1 MRYFLIV
8 LLLYSFCFSTAQTTF
23 NQEYD
28 IGGYYSHFH
37 DLAYSNDTI
46 TLYGFFYGQE
56 EDQWG
61 MVVMQIDTSGNF
73 LHQHEYFDEAGRDY
87 GFPRIYPI
95 TKLSDGSGY
104 LATGMEYESKNAFI
118 IKLDREGKKQY
129 IREFENPYSDRNAFM
144 QLLELEDGILV
155 SGSKQ
160 QGTGNR
166 NCATLMKL
174 DFSLN
179 QLWSQ
184 NYCPDDIDRS
194 YYALNIVRN
203 SDGTF
208 VVGTNN
214 HPHLGTVSK
223 SDWNYQTE
231 IWGLNGLGLPQWKWK
246 HTVGLDEFGPRRVY
260 KLADGNW
267 GYITKEGWY
276 NPQYNEIA
284 SQPKFVVRN
293 EAFELVR
300 EDTFGI
306 ADNPWRSLGKTV
318 KLADGGLVIVGRT
331 PWLYNTPPGPP
342 AGAEPYNAIAGWM
355 VRLDEYGQK
364 MWQRVDTAYWSQESG
379 SRSYLRSVIELPSGS
394 LVACGYSEHYDP
406 PTIRNKAWVVKV
418 DANGCMDPLDCETI
432 VSTDDQPPAASELPL
447 SMHVFPNP
455 ASEVIQVHFD
465 QPAPALLQL
474 YDVNGRLVRQERTS
488 FGTLSHRMEVRGLPN
503 GMYWLKAQSDKRVRS
518 VKVVIAN

>member
-1 MRYFLIV
+1 MRYILIA
-8 LLLYSFCFSTAQTTF
+8 LLIYSFSPSIAQTTF

-56 EDQWG
+56 EEQWG

-73 LHQHEYFDEAGRDY
+73 LHQHEYFDEDGRDY
-87 GFPRIYPI
+87 GLPWFYPI
-95 TKLSDGSGY
+95 MKLSDGSGY

-118 IKLDREGKKQY
+118 IKLDREGKKQF
-129 IREFENPYSDRNAFM
+129 IQEFEYPYSDRNHFM

-184 NYCPDDIDRS
+184 NYCPEYPDRRYDGMNLTKIDS
-194 YYALNIVRN
+194 TSFIVSIAN
-203 SDGTF
+203 GPVIGSVPVWEMD
-208 VVGTNN
+208 
-214 HPHLGTVSK
+214 SQ
-223 SDWNYQTE
+223 SE
-231 IWGLNGLGLPQWKWK
+231 IWGINSLGLPQWKWK
-246 HTVGLDEFGPRRVY
+246 NSIGLDEIGMGRINR
-260 KLADGNW
+260 LADGNW
-267 GYITKEGWY
+267 GYMTKEGWY
-276 NPQYNEIA
+276 NTQYNEIS
-284 SQPKFVVRN
+284 SQPKYVVRN
-293 EAFELVR
+293 EDFELVR

-306 ADNPWRSLGKTV
+306 ADNRLRGLGSPI
-318 KLADGGLVIVGRT
+318 KLSGGGFVAAGRT
-331 PWLYNTPPGPP
+331 PWLYNTPPSFSD
-342 AGAEPYNAIAGWM
+342 APYNAIAGWM

-364 MWQRVDTAYWSQESG
+364 MWQRVDTAYWSQEFG
-379 SRSYLRSVIELPSGS
+379 SWSYLRNVIELPSGS
-394 LVACGYSEHYDP
+394 LVACGYSEHFEP
-406 PTIRNKAWVVKV
+406 PTIRNKAWVIKV

-432 VSTDDQPPAASELPL
+432 VSTQEELPVVAEPPL
-447 SMHVFPNP
+447 RMHVFPNP
-455 ASEVIQVHFD
+455 ASGVIQVHLD

-474 YDVNGRLVRQERTS
+474 YDVNGRLVRQEQTS
-488 FGTLSHRMEVRGLPN
+488 FGTLSHRMEVRDLPN
-503 GMYWLKAQSDKRVRS
+503 GMYWLKAQSNK
-518 VKVVIAN
+518 